1 MTLETVIAELKV
13 MFPKGIPNS
22 APEVF
27 AHRDAPVKSYQEL
40 RKLLDSSP
48 AFTNRSN
55 WKMLLAAV
63 EEGGEVEPP
72 KKKLSEIIT
81 KTVLDGFN
89 LDQLMQQDFK
99 GSELDA
105 IVALTKLA
113 NPSIKEGEL
122 TASMLSPLP
131 QRVED
136 LNANVETELKF
147 AEDPTYSVEVSYN
160 RVDVSE
166 LVAGGTTTALV
177 PFEDWSGDL
186 KARADAHLARVFPSL
201 VVEITAPQSSIVT
214 QTEDTY
220 EVAYTYTGSNV
231 VNGSINVT
239 LIKEPK
245 IPGEAYV

>member
-13 MFPKGIPNS
+13 MFPKGIPNAAS
-22 APEVF
+22 EVF
-27 AHRDAPVKSYQEL
+27 AHQDAPVKSYQEL
-40 RKLLDSSP
+40 RKLLGRSP

-55 WKMLLAAV
+55 WKMLLSAAAG
-63 EEGGEVEPP
+63 EGGEVEPP
-72 KKKLSEIIT
+72 KKKLKDIVSNT
-81 KTVLDGFN
+81 TLSGFN

-113 NPSIKEGEL
+113 NPSIKDGEL
-122 TASMLSPLP
+122 TASMLSPLS

-136 LNANVETELKF
+136 PNAGVETELKL
-147 AEDPTYSVEVSYN
+147 AEDPTDSVAISYY
-160 RVDVSE
+160 RVDASD

-201 VVEITAPQSSIVT
+201 VVEITAPQSSVVK
-214 QTEDTY
+214 QTDDTY
-220 EVAYTYTGSNV
+220 EVAYLYTGSNV

-239 LIKEPK
+239 LTKEPE
-245 IPGEAYV
+245 IPEEE